1 MNATDSALRR
11 RRSRAFTMIE
21 VMVVVAIMTLVLAMG
36 IPAIYSAMHR
46 DPLTQTVVDVCEA
59 CRRAR
64 SQAILSG
71 NVVAMRIYP
80 QDRRITVD
88 APPSPAPK
96 PDEVKDAEPANATAA
111 AGFSVNIPDDLK
123 IEMLDVNF
131 LNCLSW
137 DAATVYFNA
146 NGTSDEFN
154 IILHAGTGEARRIT
168 LDITTATPV
177 VIPIQ

>member
-1 MNATDSALRR
+1 MNVTDSALRR
-11 RRSRAFTMIE
+11 HRRRAFTLIE
-21 VMVVVAIMTLVLAMG
+21 IMVVVAIMMLVLAMG

-46 DPLTQTVVDVCEA
+46 DPLTQAVVDVSEA

-64 SQAILSG
+64 ASAILTG
-71 NVVAMRIYP
+71 NTVAMRIYP
-80 QDRRITVD
+80 PDRRITVD
-88 APPSPAPK
+88 APPPPPPTMDELADPAPTNST
-96 PDEVKDAEPANATAA
+96 PAPAFSAEI
-111 AGFSVNIPDDLK
+111 SDRLK

-146 NGTSDEFN
+146 NGTCDEFN
-154 IILHAGTGEARRIT
+154 LILHADTGEARRIT

-177 VIPIQ
+177 VTPIE